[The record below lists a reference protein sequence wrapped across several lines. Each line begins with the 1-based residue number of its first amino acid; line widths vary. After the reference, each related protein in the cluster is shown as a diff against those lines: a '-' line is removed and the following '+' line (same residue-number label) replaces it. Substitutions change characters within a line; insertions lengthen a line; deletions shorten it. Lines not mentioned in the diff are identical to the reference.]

1 MKKIIEVRAKT
12 LEKAW
17 DWAEKNQ
24 DNDPVAKA
32 FVGACFAI
40 GMIDRDAMAKRLGVT
55 EAKISTIDASAFEYR
70 NALAREI
77 IKILK
82 QESK

>member
-1 MKKIIEVRAKT
+1 MKKIIEVKAKT
-12 LEKAW
+12 LETAW

-24 DNDPVAKA
+24 ETDPIAKA

-40 GMIDRDAMAKRLGVT
+40 SLIDRDAMANRLGVT
-55 EAKISTIDASAFEYR
+55 KTKISNIDASAFEYR

-77 IKILK
+77 IKMLK
-82 QESK
+82 RESK